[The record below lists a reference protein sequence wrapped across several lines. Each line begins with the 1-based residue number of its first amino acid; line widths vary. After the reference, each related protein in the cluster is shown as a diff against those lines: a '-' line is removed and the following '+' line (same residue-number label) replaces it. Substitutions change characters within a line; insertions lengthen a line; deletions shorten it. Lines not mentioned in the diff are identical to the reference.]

1 MSKRLKLPMAFD
13 EALSSLLQVK
23 PSAKEKPAEKAK
35 RPTKK
40 RTAKKK

>member
-1 MSKRLKLPMAFD
+1 MSKKLILPVSFD

-23 PSAKEKPAEKAK
+23 PPAREKPAEKGKK

-40 RTAKKK
+40 AAKKR